1 VRARDTVAA
10 VCASLGVWYLLFTAI
25 PFSSP
30 APDTQL
36 KNNLDLFVSGMDLI
50 QRNYYRGVK
59 ESELAYGA
67 IKGMCAALDPHS
79 QFMDEEIYKEMKV
92 ETEGEFGGLG
102 IEITIKDQFLTVVS
116 PIEDTPA
123 FKAGLRAG
131 DRIIEIEGDSTKE
144 LSLVE
149 AVRKLR
155 GPPGT
160 VVRITVMRAG
170 TGELLPFAMTR
181 ANIQI
186 QSIKDAKI
194 IKDGIGYVRMT
205 QFQERTGRD
214 FEKALQELKKKGMR
228 ALIFDLR
235 NNPGGLLQVAI
246 EIGDKFIG
254 GEKLMVYTKGRIKTQ
269 NIEFKSPG
277 RAAFPD
283 CLLVI
288 LVNKGSASG
297 SEIVA
302 GAVQD
307 WGRGII
313 LGSTTFGKGSVQS
326 VLPLPDGS
334 ALRLTTARY
343 FTPKGRCIQK
353 IGIEPDIVVE
363 LTDEEEIELFV
374 KRRLEKMI
382 SDNPGGKDLEEEKE
396 ELKKLSDVTDVQM
409 ERAVDLLQGLLA
421 YRGLSPGRGS
431 DTLHAKKG
439 TARRPAAL

>member
-1 VRARDTVAA
+1 MTVRMRNTGMA
-10 VCASLGVWYLLFTAI
+10 VCAGIGAWYLIFAAL

-30 APDTQL
+30 AVDVQL
-36 KNNLDLFVSGMDLI
+36 KKDLDLFVSGMDLI
-50 QRNYYRGVK
+50 QRNYYREVK

-67 IKGMCAALDPHS
+67 LKGMCSALDPHS

-92 ETEGEFGGLG
+92 ETEGAFGGLG
-102 IEITIKDQFLTVVS
+102 IEITVKDQFLTVVS

-131 DRIIEIEGDSTKE
+131 DRIIEIEGEATKD

-155 GPPGT
+155 GPVGT
-160 VVRITVMRAG
+160 VVRITVMRPG
-170 TGELLPFAMTR
+170 TGELLHFSITR

-186 QSIKDAKI
+186 QSIKDAQI
-194 IKDGIGYVRMT
+194 VRDGIGYVRMT
-205 QFQERTGRD
+205 QFQEHTGRD
-214 FEKALQELKKKGMR
+214 LEKALRDLKKKGMR
-228 ALIFDLR
+228 ALILDLR

-246 EIGDKFIG
+246 EVADKFIG
-254 GEKLMVYTKGRIKTQ
+254 GAKLLVYTKGRIKTQ
-269 NIEFKSPG
+269 NIEFKAPSKAEFADYP
-277 RAAFPD
+277 
-283 CLLVI
+283 LVI

-307 WGRGII
+307 WKRGII
-313 LGSTTFGKGSVQS
+313 VGSTTFGKGSVQS

-343 FTPKGRCIQK
+343 FTPSGRCIHK
-353 IGIEPDIVVE
+353 IGIDPDIVVE
-363 LTDEEEIELFV
+363 MTDEEEIKVLV

-382 SDNPGGKDLEEEKE
+382 SDNPKGSDMEAERE
-396 ELKKLSDVTDVQM
+396 ELKKLAGVTDVQM

-421 YRGLSPGRGS
+421 YGTPSPRPVA
-431 DTLHAKKG
+431 DKLHAKKEPVSK
-439 TARRPAAL
+439 R